1 MIFTFYSYKG
11 GVGRSMALANMAE
24 LFYRAGLKVLMIDWD
39 LEAPG
44 LEIFFKKAEQM
55 DDILGQL
62 GVIDM
67 LLTYKEQM
75 AQPLSVDDD
84 EELQLPPL
92 EEFVTPIRGNGAD
105 LHTTEG
111 AQAAS
116 EGKLDLLTA
125 GDRSAEN
132 FEEYAQSV
140 INFDWSDFYQNWEGE
155 RYIEWL
161 RKQMKEQYDVI
172 LVDSRTGVT
181 EMGGICTYHLADTI
195 IMFCAP
201 NRQNLDGTSN
211 MAQKFTD
218 PIWPTL
224 RHGRP
229 LDVLVVP
236 SRIERAESHFLDEF
250 QKEFISRFKDVVPHK
265 QGLDIKQLWELAIPY
280 IPKYVY
286 QETIAVRESDLAS
299 AEDLATAYHN
309 LWQLLDRLRLRQLV
323 CKEPTA
329 AAHELALAFSRLD
342 YQKDKTELAR
352 IASLV
357 ERFSQKLDPFSNL
370 LIYARCMGNVARND
384 LESAA
389 IQLKNAF
396 GEQNQVEIQGVNL
409 PIPTLVFEKQAVTPL
424 PLYRTH
430 PFIYGRPVRPNEFL
444 NRENE
449 LRIIFNR
456 LRNGESTAIVGSS
469 RLGKT
474 SLLLKVADKST
485 EQAYLGDSAQK
496 LIVSMM
502 DLELIGSELTP
513 AIFWQEALEPLQELG
528 GHQITHYLQKAA
540 ESGYTRRQLERLL
553 RHLALK
559 GCPLV
564 LLLDDFDQLLSHPN
578 FQESGFFALLRSLSI
593 RTAGL
598 VLLLASRLSVA
609 EMNHLGW
616 PLLTTGSPFFSIF
629 IEMKLRPFDEQSVGL
644 LLDQADKALSSDERR
659 FIRRVAGRHP
669 FLLQA
674 MAASMIESTGNDRP
688 APASERFYRQVTSY
702 FENLW
707 NTLDDHA
714 RTTAVIL
721 SLIELTSRASGKKLT
736 YGELEESDA
745 FGFELQRLAKLG
757 LAEQVCQEWPFDREH
772 LFTWREKQWTVGTQ
786 AFLWWVRNTA
796 LSGSKQIDSNL
807 TQMLKPIRNLNYN
820 KIYSVYN
827 KIYNKSSEW
836 SQKEVRELAQA
847 LWDEVVAQK

>member
-44 LEIFFKKAEQM
+44 LEIFFFDAEQM

-67 LLTYKEQM
+67 LLAYKEQM
-75 AQPLSVDDD
+75 TQPLSVADD
-84 EELQLPPL
+84 EELELPPL
-92 EEFVTPIRGNGAD
+92 EEFVTTIRDNEAG

-111 AQAAS
+111 GQTAS
-116 EGKLDLLTA
+116 EGQLDLLTA

-132 FEEYAQSV
+132 FDEYAQSV

-161 RKQMKEQYDVI
+161 RKQMQEQYDVI
-172 LVDSRTGVT
+172 LIDSRTGVT

-224 RHGRP
+224 RHGRS

-236 SRIERAESHFLDEF
+236 SRIERAESRFLDEF

-299 AEDLATAYHN
+299 AEDLATAYRN
-309 LWQLLDRLRLRQLV
+309 LWQVLDRLRLRQLV
-323 CKEPTA
+323 CQQPSA

-357 ERFSQKLDPFSNL
+357 ERFSPKLDQFSEL
-370 LIYARCMGNVARND
+370 LVYARCMGNVAQNN
-384 LESAA
+384 LKLAA

-396 GEQNQVEIQGVNL
+396 GKQEQVQIQGVNL
-409 PIPTLVFEKQAVTPL
+409 PIPALVFEKQTVLPV
-424 PLYRTH
+424 PLYRSH
-430 PFIYGRPVRPNEFL
+430 PFIYGRPVRANEFL
-444 NRENE
+444 NRESE
-449 LRIIFNR
+449 LRTIFNR
-456 LRNGESTAIVGSS
+456 LRNGESTAIVGGP

-485 EQAYLGDSAQK
+485 QQAYLGDSAQN
-496 LIVSMM
+496 LLVSTLN
-502 DLELIGSELTP
+502 LELIGSDLTS
-513 AIFWQEALEPLQELG
+513 AIFWEEALEPLKKLG

-540 ESGYTRRQLERLL
+540 ESDYARRYLERLL
-553 RHLALK
+553 HHLGLK

-578 FQESGFFALLRSLSI
+578 FQEPAFFTFLRSLAT

-598 VLLLASRLSVA
+598 VLLLASS
-609 EMNHLGW
+609 
-616 PLLTTGSPFFSIF
+616 
-629 IEMKLRPFDEQSVGL
+629 
-644 LLDQADKALSSDERR
+644 
-659 FIRRVAGRHP
+659 
-669 FLLQA
+669 
-674 MAASMIESTGNDRP
+674 
-688 APASERFYRQVTSY
+688 
-702 FENLW
+702 
-707 NTLDDHA
+707 NTN
-714 RTTAVIL
+714 I
-721 SLIELTSRASGKKLT
+721 
-736 YGELEESDA
+736 
-745 FGFELQRLAKLG
+745 
-757 LAEQVCQEWPFDREH
+757 
-772 LFTWREKQWTVGTQ
+772 
-786 AFLWWVRNTA
+786 
-796 LSGSKQIDSNL
+796 
-807 TQMLKPIRNLNYN
+807 
-820 KIYSVYN
+820 
-827 KIYNKSSEW
+827 
-836 SQKEVRELAQA
+836 
-847 LWDEVVAQK
+847 